1 METYSQHP
9 VAHGDS
15 LYISPVTHIA
25 GVNKIQVTCS
35 EKAVSKNEDFC
46 KQDAYD

>member
-1 METYSQHP
+1 MERYLQHP
-9 VAHGDS
+9 VAYGDS

-25 GVNKIQVTCS
+25 GVNKIQARCS

-46 KQDAYD
+46 PHTYD